1 MANRSLIAL
10 NSPLEGKNILITGGC
25 GSVGRELVAKL
36 LEHKPNVIRI
46 YDINETGLY
55 ELKKEFSKSKLL
67 RYLIGDIRDKERI
80 NKACEDIDIVIHAAA
95 LKHVYF
101 CEYNPFEALKTNVQG
116 TQNVI
121 DAALANNVEKM
132 LFTSSDKAVNP
143 TNVMGITKLLAERLV
158 ISANYYKGSRRTI
171 FSCLRF
177 GNVLGS
183 NGSVIALFK
192 EQIEKGGPVTVTE
205 KGMTRYIM
213 TKDEA
218 TEFIISSIKHSKGG
232 EIFVSKMKAVDI
244 EELAITLIDK
254 YNNTKD
260 KIQIEYIGKIPGEK
274 LYEELLT
281 ENEIMNTFVVDNMY
295 IIYPEFTNLMEIN
308 TKDKKDKIHQNQ
320 IRSDLDNKLNK
331 SETLDFINKVFG
343 R

>member
-1 MANRSLIAL
+1 M

-36 LEHKPNVIRI
+36 LEHNPNVIRI
-46 YDINETGLY
+46 YDNNETGLY
-55 ELKKEFSKSKLL
+55 ELKKEFSKSNLL

-132 LFTSSDKAVNP
+132 MFTSSDKAVNP

-158 ISANYYKGSRRTI
+158 ISANYYKGSKKTI

-177 GNVLGS
+177 GNILGS

-192 EQIEKGGPVTVTE
+192 DQIENGGPVTITE

-218 TEFIISSIKHSKGG
+218 TEFIISSIGHSKGG

-244 EELAITLIDK
+244 EQLAITLIDK
-254 YNNTKD
+254 YNTTKS
-260 KIQIEYIGKIPGEK
+260 KVQIEYIGKIPGEK

-281 ENEIMNTFVVDNMY
+281 ENEIMNTSMLGNSY
-295 IIYPEFTNLMEIN
+295 IIYPEFTNLIEIRTN
-308 TKDKKDKIHQNQ
+308 DRKDLILQDQT
-320 IRSDLDNKLNK
+320 RSDLDYKLNK
-331 SETLDFINKVFG
+331 SETLDFINKVFEV
-343 R
+343 